1 MGRDAMN
8 DYIKKRYNSWL
19 DYSKYQ
25 CRLAGITEEAIDV
38 LNEVLCMLL
47 EKPKHTVLHLL
58 NSPHDKYTEL
68 DFYVLK
74 MIKLNVTS
82 PTSPYQH
89 KYKPIPKD
97 DNVDWQHLNV
107 VDETEVDE
115 EDKSSYIRNRLQ
127 EIRDTLSEL
136 NLSEKAVKVFTWK
149 FFAGESFSDWP
160 GPEGRKELYTV
171 YKRVFKAILEKRK
184 GRLLF

>member
-1 MGRDAMN
+1 MESNAVN
-8 DYIKKRYNSWL
+8 NYIKKRYNRWL
-19 DYSKYQ
+19 DYAKYH
-25 CRLAGITEEAIDV
+25 CSLAGISDEATDI

-89 KYKPIPKD
+89 KYKPIPQD
-97 DNVDWQHLNV
+97 DNVDWQHLNI
-107 VDETEVDE
+107 VDEAEEDE
-115 EDKSSYIRNRLQ
+115 EDKSSYIRNRIQ

-136 NLSEKAVKVFTWK
+136 NLSEKAVKIFTWK
-149 FFAGESFSDWP
+149 FFAGESFSNWP

-171 YKRVFKAILEKRK
+171 YKRVFKAILDKMA
-184 GRLLF
+184 GNILF

>member
-1 MGRDAMN
+1 MGHDAIN
-8 DYIKKRYNSWL
+8 DYIKKRYDRWL
-19 DYSKYQ
+19 DYAKYH
-25 CRLAGITEEAIDV
+25 CLLTGISDEATDV

-47 EKPKHTVLHLL
+47 EKPQKFLLHLL

-97 DNVDWQHLNV
+97 DDVDWQHLNISN
-107 VDETEVDE
+107 ETEEEE
-115 EDKSSYIRNRLQ
+115 EDKISYVCSRMQ
-127 EIRDTLSEL
+127 EIRNILKEL
-136 NLSEKAVKVFTWK
+136 NFSEKAVRIFTWK
-149 FFAGESFSDWP
+149 FFAGESFADWP
-160 GPEGRKELYTV
+160 GPESKKELYRI
-171 YKRVFKAILEKRK
+171 YKDVFQSILGHRK
-184 GRLLF
+184 GLLLF